1 MRLDLLA
8 ALSGA
13 MIAVQARVN
22 GELSHQL
29 NNGLQAAFVSFGSG
43 LLIILLITPFSSQI
57 KEGIV
62 NLRAAVKNKEIARW
76 KLLAGALGGSFVA
89 IQTQIVPLIG
99 VAIYSVASIAGQTA
113 MSLIVDR
120 IGLTGGGKKLISPR
134 RVLAAVL
141 TVIAVLVS
149 VWDRIDANNLSM
161 FAVTAGGIAGAI
173 VGVQR
178 ALNGQINEYSHQ
190 SFTTS
195 LLNFITGTSFL
206 MILIA
211 IGLVIGR
218 NELSPLPSNPWWIY
232 TGGVIGV
239 IYIAFTSTIVQ
250 HLGVLTFTLF
260 SVGGQLVGSLVI
272 DLVSPTK
279 GVSVSAYLV
288 TGIFMTYAGVIGVI
302 YIAFI
307 STIVQHLGVLTFT
320 LFSVGGQLI
329 SSLIIDFVSPTNGVR
344 VSYYLI
350 TGIAMTYLG
359 VIAGGVGSSRVK
371 KPQKQ

>member
-13 MIAVQARVN
+13 MIALQARAN
-22 GELSHQL
+22 GELSHRL
-29 NNGLQAAFVSFGSG
+29 NNGLQAALVSFSSG
-43 LLIILLITPFSSQI
+43 LLIIFVITLFNSKI
-57 KEGIV
+57 KDGIK
-62 NLRAAVKNKEIARW
+62 NLRAAVTNKEIARW
-76 KLLAGALGGSFVA
+76 KLFAGALGGSFVA

-113 MSLIVDR
+113 MSLVVDR

-141 TVIAVLVS
+141 TVLAVLVS

-195 LLNFITGTSFL
+195 LLNFATGTSFL
-206 MILIA
+206 IILITA
-211 IGLVIGR
+211 GLILGK
-218 NELSPLPSNPWWIY
+218 NELSPLPSGPWWIY

-288 TGIFMTYAGVIGVI
+288 TGIVMTYA
-302 YIAFI
+302 
-307 STIVQHLGVLTFT
+307 
-320 LFSVGGQLI
+320 
-329 SSLIIDFVSPTNGVR
+329 
-344 VSYYLI
+344 
-350 TGIAMTYLG
+350 G

-371 KPQKQ
+371 KPQRL

>member
-13 MIAVQARVN
+13 MIALQARAN
-22 GELSHQL
+22 GELSHRL
-29 NNGLQAAFVSFGSG
+29 NNGLQAALVSFGSG
-43 LLIILLITPFSSQI
+43 LLIIFVITLFNSTI
-57 KEGIV
+57 KEGIR
-62 NLRAAVKNKEIARW
+62 NLRTAVTNKEIARW

-113 MSLIVDR
+113 MSLVVDR

-141 TVIAVLVS
+141 TVLAVLVS

-173 VGVQR
+173 VGIQR

-195 LLNFITGTSFL
+195 LLNFVTGTSFL
-206 MILIA
+206 LILIVA
-211 IGLVIGR
+211 GLILGR
-218 NELSPLPSNPWWIY
+218 NELSPLPSGPWWIY

-260 SVGGQLVGSLVI
+260 SVGGQLVGSLII
-272 DLVSPTK
+272 DLVSPTD

-288 TGIFMTYAGVIGVI
+288 TGIV
-302 YIAFI
+302 
-307 STIVQHLGVLTFT
+307 
-320 LFSVGGQLI
+320 
-329 SSLIIDFVSPTNGVR
+329 
-344 VSYYLI
+344 
-350 TGIAMTYLG
+350 MTYLG

-371 KPQKQ
+371 KPQRL

>member
-13 MIAVQARVN
+13 MIALQARAN
-22 GELSHQL
+22 GELSHRL
-29 NNGLQAAFVSFGSG
+29 NNGLQAALVSFGSG
-43 LLIILLITPFSSQI
+43 LLIIFVITLFNSTI
-57 KEGIV
+57 KEGIK
-62 NLRAAVKNKEIARW
+62 NLRTAVANKEIARW
-76 KLLAGALGGSFVA
+76 KLFAGALGGSFVA

-113 MSLIVDR
+113 MSLVVDR

-141 TVIAVLVS
+141 TVLAVLVS

-173 VGVQR
+173 VGIQR

-206 MILIA
+206 LILIVA
-211 IGLVIGR
+211 GLVLGR
-218 NELSPLPSNPWWIY
+218 NELSPLPSGPWWIY

-260 SVGGQLVGSLVI
+260 SVGGQLVGSLII
-272 DLVSPTK
+272 DLVSPTD

-288 TGIFMTYAGVIGVI
+288 TGIVMTYA
-302 YIAFI
+302 
-307 STIVQHLGVLTFT
+307 
-320 LFSVGGQLI
+320 
-329 SSLIIDFVSPTNGVR
+329 
-344 VSYYLI
+344 
-350 TGIAMTYLG
+350 G

-371 KPQKQ
+371 KPQKL

>member
-13 MIAVQARVN
+13 MIALQARAN
-22 GELSHQL
+22 GELSHRL
-29 NNGLQAAFVSFGSG
+29 NNGLQAALVSFGSG
-43 LLIILLITPFSSQI
+43 LLIIFVITLFNSTI
-57 KEGIV
+57 KEGIK
-62 NLRAAVKNKEIARW
+62 NLRTAVANKEIARW
-76 KLLAGALGGSFVA
+76 KLFAGALGGSFVA

-113 MSLIVDR
+113 MSLVVDR

-134 RVLAAVL
+134 RVLAAIL
-141 TVIAVLVS
+141 TVLAVLVS

-173 VGVQR
+173 VGIQR

-206 MILIA
+206 LILIVA
-211 IGLVIGR
+211 GLILGR
-218 NELSPLPSNPWWIY
+218 NELSPLPSGPWWIY

-260 SVGGQLVGSLVI
+260 SVGGQLVGSLII
-272 DLVSPTK
+272 DLVSPTD

-288 TGIFMTYAGVIGVI
+288 TGIVMTYA
-302 YIAFI
+302 
-307 STIVQHLGVLTFT
+307 
-320 LFSVGGQLI
+320 
-329 SSLIIDFVSPTNGVR
+329 
-344 VSYYLI
+344 
-350 TGIAMTYLG
+350 G

-371 KPQKQ
+371 KPQRL

>member
-62 NLRAAVKNKEIARW
+62 NLRSAVKNKEIAHW
-76 KLLAGALGGSFVA
+76 KLFAGALGGSFVA

-206 MILIA
+206 MVLIA
-211 IGLVIGR
+211 IGLIMGR

-288 TGIFMTYAGVIGVI
+288 TGIVMTYA
-302 YIAFI
+302 
-307 STIVQHLGVLTFT
+307 
-320 LFSVGGQLI
+320 
-329 SSLIIDFVSPTNGVR
+329 
-344 VSYYLI
+344 
-350 TGIAMTYLG
+350 G
-359 VIAGGVGSSRVK
+359 VIAGGVGSSRVR
-371 KPQKQ
+371 KPQKL

>member
-13 MIAVQARVN
+13 MIALQARAN
-22 GELSHQL
+22 GELSHRL
-29 NNGLQAAFVSFGSG
+29 DNGLQAALVSFSSG
-43 LLIILLITPFSSQI
+43 LLIILIITPFSPHI
-57 KEGIV
+57 KEGIR
-62 NLRAAVKNKEIARW
+62 NLRAAISRKEIARW
-76 KLLAGALGGSFVA
+76 KLFAGALGGSLVA
-89 IQTQIVPLIG
+89 IKTQIVPLIG

-134 RVLAAVL
+134 RVIAAVL
-141 TVIAVLVS
+141 TVLAVLVS

-161 FAVTAGGIAGAI
+161 LAVTAGCIAGAV

-178 ALNGQINEYSHQ
+178 ALNGQINEHSHQ

-206 MILIA
+206 VILIL
-211 IGLVIGR
+211 IGIAVGK
-218 NELSPLPSNPWWIY
+218 NDLSPLPAGPWWIY

-250 HLGVLTFTLF
+250 HLGVMTFTLF
-260 SVGGQLVGSLVI
+260 SVGGQLAASLII
-272 DLVSPTK
+272 DLVSPTD

-288 TGIFMTYAGVIGVI
+288 TG
-302 YIAFI
+302 
-307 STIVQHLGVLTFT
+307 L
-320 LFSVGGQLI
+320 
-329 SSLIIDFVSPTNGVR
+329 
-344 VSYYLI
+344 
-350 TGIAMTYLG
+350 AMTYVG
-359 VIAGGVGSSRVK
+359 VIAGGVGNLRVK
-371 KPQKQ
+371 KPQRR